1 MPKNIVLL
9 SDGTGNAAS
18 RVWRTNV
25 WRFFQAVDLTN
36 GSQVACYDDGVGT
49 SAFKPLAIL
58 GGAFGWGLKRNV
70 LDLYE
75 FLCRN
80 YKTGDDIYALG
91 FSRGSFTIRVVMGVV
106 GSQGIV
112 QANSE
117 AELERLAKEAYRAYR
132 AERFHTL
139 FRVET
144 VFRAVRDV
152 ILGVKNKLTGASPYD
167 KHNNIQPPEIRFI
180 GVWDT
185 VAAYGLPIDEMTRGI
200 SLFLWPMEFKD
211 RVLSSKVKRACHAL
225 ALDDERTTFHPVLW
239 TELNESPAKTVNG
252 AQFVKDERISQVWFP
267 GVHSNVGGGYPDDSL
282 ANVSLAWMMKEAQH
296 CGLRFKLGP
305 NADPDAMLQAISSR
319 DKDGRIYDSRQGLGG
334 YYRYGP
340 RKLALLC
347 DMRFSQRQ
355 DDAVKIATPKI
366 HESAFERGLN
376 GAHVYGPIGLPA
388 QYAVVMDTGQIL
400 EGPNNPFEK
409 PAHSA
414 ARADAQEHIWNLVW
428 WRRVVYFATLAASAH
443 LALFPLLYKTDR
455 AYEVSTPLKIVPQTV
470 RMIGAFV
477 PNFFDWW
484 LDSFAANPGT
494 FLIAAIAV
502 GLLLWGGMR
511 LGLTI
516 TDRMRTLWRAVPA
529 NMPALPT
536 DILYSMRSSPPYQ
549 MTLGLFKRWL
559 IPIFSVIAIVYGALT
574 LGNHLLFD
582 AQDGFG
588 RFCRSE
594 GTQAALNPNRP
605 EPTLVAKPFRAN
617 AGCFATGV
625 VLTKGVRYE
634 IAITRTSSTWV
645 DGSPFGRR
653 FETDLNG
660 FQISELPSVRDRVA
674 LWLGL
679 PLRRV
684 ILQPWFRVIA
694 RIGEKGTDEYFINPE
709 NQPVLG
715 KSDSDQLIFVV
726 RPRRDGELFLY
737 VNEAVI
743 GWPKHWDVFYR
754 HNEGEAKVEIKRHQR

>member
-18 RVWRTNV
+18 KVWRTNV
-25 WRFFQAVDLTN
+25 WRFFQALDLTN
-36 GSQVACYDDGVGT
+36 GTQVACYDDGVGT

-80 YKTGDDIYALG
+80 YKAGDDIYALG
-91 FSRGSFTIRVVMGVV
+91 FSRGAFTIRVVMGVV

-112 QANSE
+112 KADSE
-117 AELERLAKEAYRAYR
+117 AELRRMAKGAYRAYR

-139 FRVET
+139 WRIET

-152 ILGVKNKLTGASPYD
+152 FVGLKNKLIGVETYD
-167 KHNNIQPPEIRFI
+167 KQNNIQLPEIRFI

-185 VAAYGLPIDEMTRGI
+185 VSAYGLPIDEMTRGV
-200 SLFLWPMEFKD
+200 SLFLWPMEFRD
-211 RVLSSKVKRACHAL
+211 RVLNPKVKRACHAL

-239 TELNESPAKTVNG
+239 SEENEAPAKTING
-252 AQFVKDERISQVWFP
+252 VQFVKDERISQVWFP

-282 ANVSLAWMMKEAQH
+282 ANVSLAWIMKEAQH

-305 NADPDAMLQAISSR
+305 NSDPDAMLQAISSR

-340 RKLALLC
+340 RKLELLC
-347 DMRFSQRQ
+347 DMRFSRRK

-400 EGPNNPFEK
+400 QDANNPFEK
-409 PAHSA
+409 PPHST
-414 ARADAQEHIWNLVW
+414 ARAEAQEHIWNLVW

-443 LALFPLLYKTDR
+443 LALFPLIYKTDR
-455 AYEVSTPLKIVPQTV
+455 AIEVSTPLKIVPQTV

-477 PNFFDWW
+477 PKFFDWW
-484 LDSFAANPGT
+484 LDSYAANPGKFVMAA
-494 FLIAAIAV
+494 FLVAALIWV
-502 GLLLWGGMR
+502 GVR

-516 TDRMRTLWRAVPA
+516 TDRMRTLWRAAPA
-529 NMPALPT
+529 NMPGLPHG
-536 DILYSMRSSPPYQ
+536 IIYGMRTSPPYQ
-549 MTLGLFKRWL
+549 QMLGLFKRWL
-559 IPIFSVIAIVYGALT
+559 IPIFSVVAIVYGALT
-574 LGNHLLFD
+574 LGNHLAFD
-582 AQDGFG
+582 AQDAFG

-594 GTQAALNPNRP
+594 GTPVALDPIRQ
-605 EPTLVAKPFRAN
+605 EPTVVAKPFRSN
-617 AGCFATGV
+617 AGCFATGIA
-625 VLTKGVRYE
+625 LTKGVRYE
-634 IAITRTSSTWV
+634 IAIVRTSPAWT

-653 FETDLNG
+653 FDTDLSG
-660 FQISELPSVRDRVA
+660 FEISELPSVRSRVA

-743 GWPKHWDVFYR
+743 AWPKQWDLFYR
-754 HNEGEAKVEIKRHQR
+754 QNEGQAEVKIRRQQR